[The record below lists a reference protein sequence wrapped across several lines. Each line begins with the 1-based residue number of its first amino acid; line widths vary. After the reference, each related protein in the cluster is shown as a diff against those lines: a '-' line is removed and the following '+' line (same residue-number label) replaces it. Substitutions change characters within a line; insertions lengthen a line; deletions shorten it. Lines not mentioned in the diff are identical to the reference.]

1 MRTYSNRLRLPK
13 HLPFRPR
20 VQPRSF
26 DWNGYFDPDDAM
38 APRSD
43 HSPTAPPV
51 EGDSDRFDRYWL
63 DHAQRA
69 ASGIT
74 GGASTVRDHR
84 PDLRTEVRAWPELPA
99 PAYAEYNTSLV
110 LRSRRLRNDDDVAE
124 LRELVGRTLGVVHVG
139 HLIRHAKCGHARAFT
154 AIVNLIDDGLIEAFD
169 PGRIR
174 PELRV
179 RLAA

>member
-13 HLPFRPR
+13 HLPFRLR

-26 DWNGYFDPDDAM
+26 DWNGYVDPDDAM

-51 EGDSDRFDRYWL
+51 GGDSDRFDRHWL

-69 ASGIT
+69 VSGIDSGT
-74 GGASTVRDHR
+74 YLDRDHR
-84 PDLRTEVRAWPELPA
+84 ADFRAEVTAWPELSA
-99 PAYAEYNTSLV
+99 RAYTEYNAGLV
-110 LRSRRLRNDDDVAE
+110 LRSRRLRNDDDIAE
-124 LRELVGRTLGVVHVG
+124 LTKLVGRTLGVVHVG

-154 AIVNLIDDGLIEAFD
+154 AIVNLIDDGVIEAFD